1 MKRARM
7 STIGGMSVRAEIEA
21 RLEDAR
27 AGAFEEAIMFL
38 GSRGHL
44 AAAEDLQRAAFGE
57 QAGKAA
63 P

>member
-1 MKRARM
+1 MAREKMK
-7 STIGGMSVRAEIEA
+7 TLGGMSVRAEIDA

-27 AGAFEEAIMFL
+27 AGAFEEAIVFL

-44 AAAEDLQRAAFGE
+44 VAAEDLRLAAFGE
-57 QAGKAA
+57 KDGKAA